1 MKYCSKCGN
10 ELLDEAVI
18 CPKCGCPVEGSTNKA
33 DSTTKILKANKHSK
47 ITSAIILN
55 IVAFVLSLV
64 ACGVFWMLGYST
76 VKEAPAMPIGN
87 DGKITYDIFGNI
99 QDIKT
104 AGDLE
109 EEYQEELEAWEN
121 ETAEMRSDNQKL
133 MVAIGAWGGL
143 SIVVLVLGILAAKKA
158 IQGQKK
164 LTVAYMITAVVAPV
178 CALLIRPDFVVAF
191 VCGIGLI
198 MLVPPILNMIAGG
211 KLLQAASINE

>member
-18 CPKCGCPVEGSTNKA
+18 CPKCGCSVENKT
-33 DSTTKILKANKHSK
+33 DSTAKILKANKRSK
-47 ITSAIILN
+47 ITSAIILD
-55 IVAFVLSLV
+55 IVAFILSLV

-76 VKEAPAMPIGN
+76 VKEAPNIPSGN
-87 DGKITYDIFGNI
+87 GKIVYDIFGNI
-99 QDIKT
+99 QNVKT
-104 AGDLE
+104 SGDLDN
-109 EEYQEELEAWEN
+109 EYREKLEAWKN
-121 ETAEMRSDNQKL
+121 ETAEIINDNQKL
-133 MVAIGAWGGL
+133 KVAISVWGGL
-143 SIVVLVLGILAAKKA
+143 SAVALVLGIVAAKKA
-158 IQGQKK
+158 TQGKKK
-164 LTVAYMITAVVAPV
+164 LAVVYMITAVVAPV